1 MTDGQGATIA
11 TVEVVRR
18 EYAQRSQWRLVRETV
33 SYPAEC
39 ALHFD
44 VNQRTLRIIDRSG
57 SVLAAFTG
65 LWRIVTEREMTEVHN
80 LISITLRATNAP
92 AEMRAELEAVKLK
105 LAQLITE
112 LNFAFSPPSFTGALI
127 RGVRDDLRT
136 EEIGHQRM
144 AP

>member
-65 LWRIVTEREMTEVHN
+65 LWRIVTPRIEVSTAVEVH
-80 LISITLRATNAP
+80 
-92 AEMRAELEAVKLK
+92 ELPEA
-105 LAQLITE
+105 QETPQE
-112 LNFAFSPPSFTGALI
+112 
-127 RGVRDDLRT
+127 
-136 EEIGHQRM
+136 
-144 AP
+144 